1 MAANEN
7 RTIPLTITV
16 PEDHEDHAIIDVID
30 SYASV
35 HATYVERAN
44 IYNLP
49 ETWRNACGFYTLF
62 SPIKEDGTYS
72 VYVGKSDKDFTKRMR
87 SHDEKKEGWV
97 VALLIQRKSVEG
109 LSSTQSSY
117 LEGAMRDVFDK
128 APHVAYAN
136 IARTGDWTLPEHE
149 KIIMKQVVDSTLRIM
164 LLRGYRAT
172 LTRNASS
179 IQATKASP
187 FTPVAPATH
196 ASVKSVAPFA
206 PPKITMSVPS
216 APAREKVEPAPV
228 KPSLPF
234 SPPVATPPPAPQAIP
249 EPAIEPEPKKTGFSL
264 FGRKKTEPKAP
275 PKPEDVY
282 AALLEWR
289 QEQARVLH
297 TKYRFILEDYTLK
310 ALSEKMPATYDELLT
325 IPGIKEK
332 KQAQFG
338 KSILQVLDRF
348 RV

>member
-16 PEDHEDHAIIDVID
+16 PENHEDHAIIDVID

-35 HATYVERAN
+35 HATYVERN
-44 IYNLP
+44 SIYNLP
-49 ETWRNACGFYTLF
+49 DTWRNACGFYILF

-97 VALLIQRKSVEG
+97 VALLVQRKSVEG

-128 APHVAYAN
+128 APHVACAN

-149 KIIMKQVVDSTLRIM
+149 KIIMQQVVDSTLRIM

-172 LTRNASS
+172 LKRDASS
-179 IQATKASP
+179 VQAPKASP
-187 FTPVAPATH
+187 FAPVAPATH
-196 ASVKSVAPFA
+196 APVKSVAPVP

-216 APAREKVEPAPV
+216 APARERVEPAPV
-228 KPSLPF
+228 KSSLPF
-234 SPPVATPPPAPQAIP
+234 SPPVATPPTAPQASP
-249 EPAIEPEPKKTGFSL
+249 EPVVVPEPKKTGFSL
-264 FGRKKTEPKAP
+264 FGRKKAEPKP
-275 PKPEDVY
+275 SPKPEEIY
-282 AALLEWR
+282 EALDKWR
-289 QEQARVLH
+289 KEQARVQH
-297 TKYRFILEDYTLK
+297 TKFWFILEDYTLK
-310 ALSEKMPATYDELLT
+310 ALSEKMPKTYDELLT

-338 KSILQVLDRF
+338 KSILQVLDKF
-348 RV
+348 RN